1 MDPLVSRN
9 LGFILALSELAP
21 QPRNCLIQH
30 ATDSQIDTIAT
41 VTLNV
46 VFENIKLQPGSGD
59 KLSRFAPLLML
70 LSDRS
75 KGRQLKKS
83 TLMRYPRFITVLFK
97 AVRADIIEQI
107 KNQ

>member
-1 MDPLVSRN
+1 MDPLISQN
-9 LGFILALSELAP
+9 LGFLLALSELAP

-30 ATDSQIDTIAT
+30 ATDSQIDTISS

-46 VFENIKLQPGSGD
+46 VFENIKLQTGSAD
-59 KLSRFAPLLML
+59 KLSRFAPLLLL

-83 TLMRYPRFITVLFK
+83 TLM
-97 AVRADIIEQI
+97 
-107 KNQ
+107 